1 MEYSLQLTFV
11 NETGDKVNF
20 TISNVKPTVTEVE
33 VSAAMDAILAN
44 NIFYSTGG
52 DFKTKYSAQLVQRQ
66 VTKWELA

>member
-20 TISNVKPTVTEVE
+20 TIPNVKPAVTEAE
-33 VSAAMDAILAN
+33 VSTAMDAIIAN

>member
-20 TISNVKPTVTEVE
+20 TISNVKPNITEAE
-33 VSAAMDAILAN
+33 VSAAMEAIIAN

>member
-20 TISNVKPTVTEVE
+20 TLPNVKPTVTEAE
-33 VSAAMDAILAN
+33 VSAAMDAIIAG

>member
-11 NETGDKVNF
+11 NATGDKVNF
-20 TISNVKPTVTEVE
+20 TIPNVKPAVTQEE
-33 VSAAMDAILAN
+33 VSAAMDAIIQN

-52 DFKTKYSAQLVQRQ
+52 DFAAKYSAQLVQRQ